1 MLIFDA
7 FFRYKG
13 RFDKIIK
20 RVVLFLLSHTGV
32 LHFGEETGDS
42 KVETETVTE
51 GDLETIEE
59 LDEIT
64 ITIVVTQDQYLIDGQ
79 EVTLTQIKEK
89 VTDTSAK
96 IKVILE
102 DNYASTKTWDE
113 IKRNLTEWEIVP
125 IEQ

>member
-1 MLIFDA
+1 MKK
-7 FFRYKG
+7 KG
-13 RFDKIIK
+13 RGRSILGTSVVAG
-20 RVVLFLLSHTGV
+20 VVLFLLSHTGV
-32 LHFGEETGDS
+32 LHFGEGTGDS

-102 DNYASTKTWDE
+102 DNYASTKAWDE

>member
-1 MLIFDA
+1 MKK
-7 FFRYKG
+7 KG
-13 RFDKIIK
+13 RGRSILGTSVVAG
-20 RVVLFLLSHTGV
+20 VVLFLLSHTGV
-32 LHFGEETGDS
+32 LHFGEGTGDS
-42 KVETETVTE
+42 NVETETVTE

>member
-1 MLIFDA
+1 MKK
-7 FFRYKG
+7 KG
-13 RFDKIIK
+13 HGRSILGTSVVAG
-20 RVVLFLLSHTGV
+20 VVLFLLSHTGV
-32 LHFGEETGDS
+32 LHFGEGTGDS
-42 KVETETVTE
+42 NVETETVTE

-102 DNYASTKTWDE
+102 DNYASTKAWDE